1 MIALIDGDILL
12 YRIGF
17 TTEQES
23 LQIAEYRMATYIKDI
38 LARIPCDDYKLY
50 LTDSKG
56 NYRMLINPEYKGN
69 RKQPKPRH
77 YSLLKSYLIN
87 YHSAIIATGQE
98 ADDALGIEQTILGD
112 DSIICSIDKD
122 LLMIP
127 GWHYNFVKD
136 NVTYMS
142 HKEGLRHFYGQ
153 LLTGDPVDN
162 VKGLSGIGP
171 KKAAKILEGCK
182 NEQEL
187 KDACFAAYQKQY
199 IDSSTEEV
207 RGIIERTG
215 QQLWIRR
222 KEGEFWKF

>member
-1 MIALIDGDILL
+1 VIALIDGDILL

-38 LARIPCDDYKLY
+38 LARIPCDDYKPY

-77 YSLLKSYLIN
+77 YNLLKSYLIN

-136 NVTYMS
+136 NVTYIS
-142 HKEGLRHFYGQ
+142 RKEGLRHFYGQ

-182 NEQEL
+182 NEQEF
-187 KDACFAAYQKQY
+187 KTAVFAAYTNKFP
-199 IDSSTEEV
+199 DFSTEKIRET
-207 RGIIERTG
+207 IQNTG
-215 QQLWIRR
+215 RLLWIRR
-222 KEGEFWKF
+222 QHGEFWTY

>member
-38 LARIPCDDYKLY
+38 LVRIPCDDYKLY

-56 NYRMLINPEYKGN
+56 NYRMLINPDYKGN

-77 YSLLKSYLIN
+77 YNLLKSYLIN

-136 NVTYMS
+136 NVIYIS

-182 NEQEL
+182 NEQEF
-187 KDACFAAYQKQY
+187 KTAVFAAYTNKFP
-199 IDSSTEEV
+199 DFSTEKIRET
-207 RGIIERTG
+207 IQNTG
-215 QQLWIRR
+215 RLLWIRR
-222 KEGEFWKF
+222 QHGEFWTY